1 MNFVTPK
8 YKKVKIRGN
17 KYLCE
22 ITELQSRRPDSGR
35 KPQLCPHFRVKART
49 FYEKKEGKWL
59 HDYQE
64 GISIG
69 ASKLTYFLAKRGCLL
84 TLMNVRRDHS
94 FGQEWSSISFTNS
107 FL

>member
-49 FYEKKEGKWL
+49 FYEKKEGK
-59 HDYQE
+59 
-64 GISIG
+64 
-69 ASKLTYFLAKRGCLL
+69 
-84 TLMNVRRDHS
+84 
-94 FGQEWSSISFTNS
+94 
-107 FL
+107 